1 MVLKTT
7 HIVFSCD
14 LIAQRREA
22 LCFPS
27 LAAVELRGSLE
38 ERQKI
43 KHEARGC
50 EGVPYTPK
58 STPCTIKSTPF
69 DPFLAHFRLFCT
81 LKIFPLAS
89 CLQIIIS
96 GNEVQVIEKNEC
108 TRGTEERPRRVFT
121 GETI

>member
-27 LAAVELRGSLE
+27 FAAVELRGSLE

-50 EGVPYTPK
+50 KGVPYTPK
-58 STPCTIKSTPF
+58 STPCTLKLTPF
-69 DPFLAHFRLFCT
+69 LPIFGSFAPPRFYLWLLVLAENYL
-81 LKIFPLAS
+81 
-89 CLQIIIS
+89 
-96 GNEVQVIEKNEC
+96 
-108 TRGTEERPRRVFT
+108 PR
-121 GETI
+121 